1 MNDQMTPERQD
12 FLAEVEAQL
21 IAEHQGADHQGGG
34 HVAIAFFPAQE
45 LEPGLAL
52 EPAPEP

>member
-1 MNDQMTPERQD
+1 MTPERQD